1 MPYIPSKKEFEAVK
15 KIDIDKR
22 LKYFANIV
30 GDHCEMWLCCDDDG
44 TLFYGYDKQGCECVL
59 VWPAKEY
66 AELILRHDDVRCLKN
81 MEIHNF
87 LKEYIYELIALN
99 IHVFV
104 FPNKDLNGAI
114 MTAESFRNMM
124 EEELDKME

>member
-22 LKYFANIV
+22 LKYFVNIV
-30 GDHCEMWLCCDDDG
+30 GGYCEMWLCYDDDG
-44 TLFYGYDKQGCECVL
+44 SLFYGYDKQGCECVL

-66 AELILRHDDVRCLKN
+66 AELVLRSDDVRSLKN
-81 MEIHNF
+81 IEIHKF
-87 LKEYIYELIALN
+87 LGEYIYELIISN

-104 FPNKDLNGAI
+104 FPDEDLNGAI

-124 EEELDKME
+124 EKELDKME

>member
-22 LKYFANIV
+22 LRYFINVV
-30 GDHCEMWLCCDDDG
+30 GDYCEMWLCCDDDG
-44 TLFYGYDKQGCECVL
+44 SLFYGYDKRGYECVL

-66 AELILRHDDVRCLKN
+66 AELVLRDNDMKYLKS
-81 MEIHNF
+81 MEIYKF
-87 LKEYIYELIALN
+87 LREYICELITLN
-99 IHVFV
+99 IHVFI